1 MENNRLFELADE
13 LKALRDRKDALE
25 AELKQVNMDIDN
37 VDWHL
42 SNLMGETE
50 TQNFTRAGTMFFLS
64 TKTRASAK
72 AGQKDELFGALRANG
87 YGDLITETIN
97 ANSLS
102 SFVKEQIAE
111 NEDVLPGELPGE
123 TDAAKEFTGVILYH
137 HPLFAYY
144 RERFT
149 GGNNAPDCGSYD
161 GVTGVGNPGGVCAQC
176 PLNQFGSGEN
186 GGKACKNKRRIFI
199 LREGELIPILLTL
212 PTGSMKEFAVYV
224 KRLLAKGKKSSSVVT
239 RFSLQKVQNSG
250 GIAYSQAKFAVDRVL
265 TDEEQR
271 YISAMAEQVKAF
283 ASRVAYDDAPGEV
296 IDPETGEV
304 MQPLN

>member
-1 MENNRLFELADE
+1 MALITLAE
-13 LKALRDRKDALE
+13 AKEYLRVDTDADDALIGS
-25 AELKQVNMDIDN
+25 LL
-37 VDWHL
+37 L
-42 SNLMGETE
+42 S
-50 TQNFTRAGTMFFLS
+50 AGRLCADVA
-64 TKTRASAK
+64 RLN
-72 AGQKDELFGALRANG
+72 DE
-87 YGDLITETIN
+87 E
-97 ANSLS
+97 
-102 SFVKEQIAE
+102 
-111 NEDVLPGELPGE
+111 
-123 TDAAKEFTGVILYH
+123 
-137 HPLFAYY
+137 
-144 RERFT
+144 
-149 GGNNAPDCGSYD
+149 
-161 GVTGVGNPGGVCAQC
+161 CAQC

-304 MQPLN
+304 VQPLN